1 MDRWTISLNE
11 DPLTPSRTRRREGT
25 GQEGDKERER
35 EYKKSGNRV
44 KEREREERGADR
56 EINTLQNWQRTSKG
70 NNPDKMFDR
79 SVSEASG

>member
-44 KEREREERGADR
+44 KENEKEGE
-56 EINTLQNWQRTSKG
+56 K
-70 NNPDKMFDR
+70 
-79 SVSEASG
+79 